1 MCCKR
6 SGNLNW
12 PPLLYHLLA
21 IASKKG
27 LVCDTSCCK
36 LKAQQFQCFILAFQ
50 GAMAVV
56 PWLGLICGAF
66 VASSPLANTPTT
78 LALLAS
84 NQTSHLRPNGSAL
97 DMVNIGGPQ
106 AAVTSNNSRLGD
118 DAYRCSSQTY
128 GRPLAEGCKEAYE
141 ALSDTSDLLSFRAR
155 TAAPELGNALPL
167 RSISCEQST

>member
-1 MCCKR
+1 
-6 SGNLNW
+6 
-12 PPLLYHLLA
+12 
-21 IASKKG
+21 
-27 LVCDTSCCK
+27 
-36 LKAQQFQCFILAFQ
+36 
-50 GAMAVV
+50 MAVV

-66 VASSPLANTPTT
+66 VASSPLANTPPT

-84 NQTSHLRPNGSAL
+84 NQTSHLRLNGSAL

-106 AAVTSNNSRLGD
+106 AAVTSNNSRLVD

-141 ALSDTSDLLSFRAR
+141 ALSDTSELLSFRAR
-155 TAAPELGNALPL
+155 TAAPELGIALPS